1 MEREQKIVEALKR
14 GDEAAFRYVY
24 DRHYVLL
31 CRMAED
37 FLQDPLLA
45 EAMVEDTI
53 SHLWEI
59 REALDIQTSLR
70 RYLMQAVR
78 NRCLNCLESEQAK
91 REIRFPNL
99 PNQQA
104 EFRSLFERTDRH
116 PLGYLLEK
124 ELESEI
130 VKAVKALPVESRS
143 VFRKSRFEHKKNEEI
158 ARELGISVNTVKY
171 HIKKSLAFLRERL
184 SRYWVFFPL
193 LFFRIAA
200 L

>member
-1 MEREQKIVEALKR
+1 
-14 GDEAAFRYVY
+14 
-24 DRHYVLL
+24 
-31 CRMAED
+31 
-37 FLQDPLLA
+37 
-45 EAMVEDTI
+45 
-53 SHLWEI
+53 
-59 REALDIQTSLR
+59 
-70 RYLMQAVR
+70 MQAVR